1 MDDRYLWD
9 RSLPADPDV
18 EKLERLLSPLRH
30 SGSAPEAPA
39 RRRSL
44 GPVLAAAAAVVL
56 AVAMAALVRPGPSW
70 DVARLEGAPRIGQ
83 EHIGAGATGKLPV
96 GGWLETDAS
105 SRAKLRVGAI
115 GQVEVAPN
123 SRLRLVK
130 ARFTDHRLALERG
143 SIDARIWAPPRLF
156 FVETPEALAVDLG
169 CVYSLRVDETG
180 GGVLSVTAGW
190 VQLARGD
197 RDSLVP
203 AGATCVMRAGKG
215 PGTPFYDDATPAFR
229 AALTQYD
236 FGGEADGP
244 LDTVLREARKRDALT
259 LWHLL
264 MRARGADQERVFTR
278 LAALIPPPPAVT
290 LDAIRGREDKALE
303 LWRDQLELPWF
314 QKEVPWWRKAWHRAW
329 LALS

>member
-9 RSLPADPDV
+9 RSSPADPEV

-30 SGSAPEAPA
+30 SGSTPDVPA
-39 RRRSL
+39 RRRKL
-44 GPVLAAAAAVVL
+44 WPLLAAAAAVVL
-56 AVAMAALVRPGPSW
+56 AVAVAAVVRPGPSW
-70 DVARLEGAPRIGQ
+70 DVARLEGAPRVGQ

-169 CVYSLRVDETG
+169 CVYSLRVDESG

-190 VQLARGD
+190 VQLARGN

-203 AGATCVMRAGKG
+203 AGATCVMRAGQG

-229 AALTQYD
+229 EALTRYD
-236 FGGEADGP
+236 FEGGPDAP

-264 MRARGADQERVFTR
+264 MRARGPEQERVFTR
-278 LAALIPPPPAVT
+278 LAALIPPPPGVT
-290 LDAIRGREDKALE
+290 LDAIRAREDKALE

-314 QKEVPWWRKAWHRAW
+314 QKDVPWWRKAWHRAW